1 MTPLTHKTADPKTL
15 SRHMRSPRFFGLLAE
30 TFKAMGDE
38 SRVKIIWSLA
48 HGALSVGQLS
58 DLLGMSQPAVSHH
71 LRTLRN
77 LKLVHV
83 QKSGTTAFY
92 SLDDEHIDRLLQEG
106 TEHVEDLMK

>member
-1 MTPLTHKTADPKTL
+1 MVPSVQKVADPKQV
-15 SRHMRSPRFFGLLAE
+15 SRRMRSARFFGLLAE

-38 SRVKIIWSLA
+38 SRVKIIWSLT
-48 HGALSVGQLS
+48 HGELAVGQIS
-58 DLLGMSQPAVSHH
+58 ELLGMSQPAVSHH

-77 LKLVHV
+77 LKLVQV
-83 QKSGTTAFY
+83 RKSGTTAFY

>member
-1 MTPLTHKTADPKTL
+1 MVPPIQKTANPKTL
-15 SRHMRSPRFFGLLAE
+15 SRHMRSARFFGLLAE

-48 HGALSVGQLS
+48 HGTLSVGQLS
-58 DLLGMSQPAVSHH
+58 ELLGMSQPAVSHH

-77 LKLVHV
+77 LKLVQV
-83 QKSGTTAFY
+83 RKSGTTAYY